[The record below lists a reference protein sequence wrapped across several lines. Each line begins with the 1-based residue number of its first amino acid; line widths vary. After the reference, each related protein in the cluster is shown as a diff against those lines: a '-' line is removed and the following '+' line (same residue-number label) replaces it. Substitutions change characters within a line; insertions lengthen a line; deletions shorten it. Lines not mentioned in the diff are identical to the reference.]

1 MSPFSTPVV
10 LGTLVV
16 GSPAM
21 YAAYTG
27 MVDTNTAL
35 VRVLVCLVAVW
46 AGCSLVASLAES
58 AVASNRAA
66 DRRADDAT
74 RVDLQAIPVPI
85 EDEAA

>member
-1 MSPFSTPVV
+1 MSPFSGPVV
-10 LGTLVV
+10 VGTLVV

-35 VRVLVCLVAVW
+35 VRMLICLVAVW
-46 AGCSLVASLAES
+46 AGCSLVANLAQS
-58 AVASNRAA
+58 TVASNRAA
-66 DRRADDAT
+66 TRDDDAT
-74 RVDLQAIPVPI
+74 LVDLQAVPRPI